1 MAGKAQ
7 GRRRNI
13 AARRLAPQGWGEDQL
28 KARAA
33 KSIEAMRKYDAM
45 PPEYRAL
52 VNAYGMKVRAL
63 MRDGMT
69 VDEIK
74 AELG

>member
-1 MAGKAQ
+1 M
-7 GRRRNI
+7 
-13 AARRLAPQGWGEDQL
+13 